1 MSSSVRQS
9 NSFSKH
15 RSRDRVVPLRKTK
28 EMLQIHNCC
37 LVVVDVQG
45 KLAQLMLDK
54 QALFKNIQIL
64 IKAAKILD
72 IPILWCQQCPDSLG
86 PTVPEIAELLA
97 DNEPID
103 KAAFSCCGSKRFN
116 ARLNELARQQV
127 VLCGIEAHVCIYQ
140 TAVDLLRKG
149 FSVDVIADAVSS
161 RTAENKQIA
170 INKMAKQGANISCTE
185 MALFELLKTAEHP
198 QFKQIGKLV
207 K

>member
-1 MSSSVRQS
+1 
-9 NSFSKH
+9 
-15 RSRDRVVPLRKTK
+15 
-28 EMLQIHNCC
+28 MLQIHNCC

-45 KLAQLMLDK
+45 KLAQLMYDK

-86 PTVPEIAELLA
+86 PTVPEIAQLLA
-97 DNEPID
+97 GNEPID
-103 KAAFSCCGSKRFN
+103 KAAFSCCGSEEFN

-127 VLCGIEAHVCIYQ
+127 LLCSIEAHVCIYQ

-170 INKMAKQGANISCTE
+170 IKRMAKQGVNISCTE

-198 QFKQIGKLV
+198 QFKQIARLV